1 MKLFEM
7 TALEL
12 SRLLQKKEVS
22 AVEVTQSF
30 MEHAEAVEPQVRA
43 YITRTSETALA
54 EAEAV
59 DEKRRRGETMPL
71 LAGIPLA
78 VKDNICTCLLY
89 TSRCV

>member
-30 MEHAEAVEPQVRA
+30 IERAGEVEPLVQA
-43 YITRTSETALA
+43 YITRTPETALA

-59 DEKRRRGETMPL
+59 DEKRKRGEALHP
-71 LAGIPLA
+71 LAGVPW
-78 VKDNICTCLLY
+78 
-89 TSRCV
+89 R